1 MTASDAKMYKQPALV
16 PTAVRMRSFGSN
28 PLQTM
33 FREGSKEA

>member
-1 MTASDAKMYKQPALV
+1 MTASDAKIYKQLALA

-33 FREGSKEA
+33 FRNIFKEA